1 MMAERL
7 FVGPFELIEWPA
19 ALGEQGRARHYVTL
33 ETVSVKTGSCLSL
46 DREVH
51 TLQAAAGG
59 VGIPLL
65 HWFEII
71 SGKEVMIIDSY
82 GPTLEELFSESGRY
96 FTMCTLL
103 LLADQLL
110 SRVEFIHSRNIV
122 HGNLNPFS
130 FALGSCGWQD
140 QQVFLVDFRVETEPE
155 PTPRDDL
162 LAVSHILSYFYNQA
176 EPWEQYRHQR
186 HQSTDIPVLR
196 AFTAAIPSRGA
207 VNYDLLRGIFRE
219 AYHDLLANIG
229 FALDLK
235 GPRAMGPGMLPRMGE
250 FSKVKTTALFDDL
263 NSSLSRIGK
272 LSSPPNIILP
282 CEMWAGLLTE
292 FNKALHIYMVLLCRD
307 RASCEKEAWVMG
319 AYHLP
324 NRLWRDLRWFLK
336 CINNAPESF
345 RLAVIGKVYNF
356 LAALY
361 DAIPSY
367 RIYWAEYLQILARAR
382 KGLEPECGKAAW
394 TRTIF
399 SWQDVLNRL
408 QASRSVLKQMQ

>member
-1 MMAERL
+1 MTGNL
-7 FVGPFELIEWPA
+7 FIGPFELIEWPA
-19 ALGEQGRARHYVTL
+19 GLGERGRARHHMTL
-33 ETVSVKTGSCLSL
+33 ETVSIKTGSCLPL
-46 DREVH
+46 AREVH

-59 VGIPLL
+59 VGIPHL

-71 SGKEVMIIDSY
+71 SGKEVMITDSY

-96 FTMCTLL
+96 FSVCTLL

-130 FALGSCGWQD
+130 FALGSCEWQN
-140 QQVFLVDFRVETEPE
+140 QQVFLVDFCVETEPE

-162 LAVSHILSYFYNQA
+162 LAVGHILSYFYNQA
-176 EPWEQYRHQR
+176 QSWEQYGHKGHR
-186 HQSTDIPVLR
+186 SADMPVLH
-196 AFTAAIPSRGA
+196 AFTTAIPSRGA

-219 AYHDLLANIG
+219 AYHDLLANVG
-229 FALDLK
+229 LALDLK
-235 GPRAMGPGMLPRMGE
+235 GPRAMGSGMLPRTGE
-250 FSKVKTTALFDDL
+250 LSKVKTTALFDDL
-263 NSSLSRIGK
+263 NSSLSHIGK
-272 LSSPPNIILP
+272 SSSTPNTVLPP
-282 CEMWAGLLTE
+282 ETWVGLLTE

-307 RASCEKEAWVMG
+307 RASCEKAAWVMG

-336 CINNAPESF
+336 RINIAPESF

-361 DAIPSY
+361 DAVPSY
-367 RIYWAEYLQILARAR
+367 RMYWTEYLLIVARAR

-408 QASRSVLKQMQ
+408 HASRSVLKQMR